1 MPDHDFRHLLFLKK
15 SEGRLNS
22 KSLPVEKLTKNKIFF
37 LNRVTAFRGEK
48 CEKGCEGIKKVN
60 RIKRLTQV
68 ERMREREREREKLAL
83 TESIQEDIRSLVICN
98 LTPPIITNMVSP

>member
-22 KSLPVEKLTKNKIFF
+22 KSLLVEKLTKKKIFF

-48 CEKGCEGIKKVN
+48 CEKGCEGIKNVN

-68 ERMREREREREKLAL
+68 ERMREREREAGINRVNSGRYQVLGDL
-83 TESIQEDIRSLVICN
+83 QSHSSHHN
-98 LTPPIITNMVSP
+98 

>member
-68 ERMREREREREKLAL
+68 ERMREREKLAL

>member
-22 KSLPVEKLTKNKIFF
+22 KSLLVEKLTKKKIFF

-68 ERMREREREREKLAL
+68 ERMREREREREAGINRVNSGRYQVLGDL
-83 TESIQEDIRSLVICN
+83 QSHSSHHN
-98 LTPPIITNMVSP
+98 

>member
-22 KSLPVEKLTKNKIFF
+22 KSLLVEKLTKKKIFF

-68 ERMREREREREKLAL
+68 ERMRERERERETLAL